1 MGGRIAIPYHSIYH
15 GTKFALE
22 GLSESIQY
30 ELEPFGIKIILIE
43 PGAVSSNFWKN
54 MKTANTTKPS
64 ESADSPY
71 SQMKIKISESLKR
84 TVQNAMHPSEV
95 AKVILQAITS
105 DDPDFRFLV
114 GNDTTMVIEARKN
127 MSDRE
132 FRNLIKKQS
141 GIDNNTLA
149 KPQVTK

>member
-1 MGGRIAIPYHSIYH
+1 V
-15 GTKFALE
+15 
-22 GLSESIQY
+22 SEHVKQ
-30 ELEPFGIKIILIE
+30 
-43 PGAVSSNFWKN
+43 W
-54 MKTANTTKPS
+54 T
-64 ESADSPY
+64 
-71 SQMKIKISESLKR
+71 
-84 TVQNAMHPSEV
+84 QNAMHPSEV

-141 GIDNNTLA
+141 SIDNNTLA

>member
-1 MGGRIAIPYHSIYH
+1 MRAQFETNFFGAVKVMKDVIPIMRNQRNGKIVNITSMGGRIAIPCHSVYH

-22 GLSESIQY
+22 SLSEY
-30 ELEPFGIKIILIE
+30 
-43 PGAVSSNFWKN
+43 FWKN

-95 AKVILQAITS
+95 AKAILEAITS
-105 DDPDFRFLV
+105 DNPEFRYLV
-114 GNDTTMVIEARKN
+114 GKDATMTIEARKICPIEN
-127 MSDRE
+127 
-132 FRNLIKKQS
+132 FK
-141 GIDNNTLA
+141 T
-149 KPQVTK
+149 

>member
-1 MGGRIAIPYHSIYH
+1 
-15 GTKFALE
+15 
-22 GLSESIQY
+22 
-30 ELEPFGIKIILIE
+30 
-43 PGAVSSNFWKN
+43 
-54 MKTANTTKPS
+54 
-64 ESADSPY
+64 
-71 SQMKIKISESLKR
+71 
-84 TVQNAMHPSEV
+84 MHPSEV

-141 GIDNNTLA
+141 SIDNNTLA

>member
-1 MGGRIAIPYHSIYH
+1 
-15 GTKFALE
+15 
-22 GLSESIQY
+22 
-30 ELEPFGIKIILIE
+30 
-43 PGAVSSNFWKN
+43 
-54 MKTANTTKPS
+54 
-64 ESADSPY
+64 
-71 SQMKIKISESLKR
+71 
-84 TVQNAMHPSEV
+84 MHPSEV

>member
-1 MGGRIAIPYHSIYH
+1 VA
-15 GTKFALE
+15 A
-22 GLSESIQY
+22 
-30 ELEPFGIKIILIE
+30 
-43 PGAVSSNFWKN
+43 
-54 MKTANTTKPS
+54 KTSDPPN
-64 ESADSPY
+64 SPY
-71 SQMKIKISESLKR
+71 GSIKSSVSEHVKQWA
-84 TVQNAMHPSEV
+84 QNAMHPSEV